1 MEVVD
6 RLQILVNFG
15 KIMGLFWVLRLH
27 PDSWKICLI
36 IQLYRKC
43 TQAYPFKCSNSSSL
57 CSHSMANSVF
67 SLSLTSNCRRAAS
80 NSGNTERCDV
90 IFSFF
95 FRHWVTPRPTRL
107 MLIYL
112 HLLKSM
118 RLLATL
124 VIWVFFFV
132 KMMFWLFFFFYH
144 LIILFKIP
152 KGNKYLHKWTVF

>member
-6 RLQILVNFG
+6 RLQIRHISFFCGNLKQKVLVW
-15 KIMGLFWVLRLH
+15 LFCLIGFWLFCVLWLH

-43 TQAYPFKCSNSSSL
+43 SQAHPFKCSSSSSL
-57 CSHSMANSVF
+57 CSHSVANSLF
-67 SLSLTSNCRRAAS
+67 SLSLTSNWRRAAS
-80 NSGNTERCDV
+80 NSGNTERCDG

-95 FRHWVTPRPTRL
+95 FRHWVTPRPTKW
-107 MLIYL
+107 MLLYL

-124 VIWVFFFV
+124 MIWVFLCKNNHV
-132 KMMFWLFFFFYH
+132 LIVL
-144 LIILFKIP
+144 LII
-152 KGNKYLHKWTVF
+152 